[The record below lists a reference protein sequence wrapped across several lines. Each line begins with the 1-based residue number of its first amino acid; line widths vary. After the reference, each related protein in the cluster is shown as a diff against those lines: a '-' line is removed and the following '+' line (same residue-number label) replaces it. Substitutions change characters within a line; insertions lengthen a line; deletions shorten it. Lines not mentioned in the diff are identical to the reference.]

1 MTRRFGADQLVATN
15 APFWAAEAELCRTY
29 FESDTR
35 TFDSDL
41 RWLALQASK
50 ELVDGVQARTDDP
63 GVVAEEV
70 RHLAAFT
77 AAYDTLVELAGEIGA
92 DHPPLTEDHL
102 QRSASWTANAALRGC
117 RASATAPPEHGTV
130 GFLAGVVTEG
140 GATTLFREGAAR
152 AGLGPADD
160 AIARAC
166 AAVLADEEHHAA
178 EALVAM
184 EAEVVD
190 DAGWALATSCTVE
203 QSRQRLHMRSE
214 QFGHPVRPARFKAM
228 LAGMVDPTPVLG
240 LLR

>member
-1 MTRRFGADQLVATN
+1 VTRRFGADQLVAVN

-50 ELVDGVQARTDDP
+50 ELVDGVHARTDDP

-70 RHLAAFT
+70 QHLAAFT
-77 AAYDTLVELAGEIGA
+77 AAYDQLVELAGEVGA
-92 DHPPLTEDHL
+92 EHPPLTEDHL
-102 QRSASWTANAALRGC
+102 RRSASWTANAALRELRQRH
-117 RASATAPPEHGTV
+117 RAEHGAL

-140 GATTLFREGAAR
+140 GAATLFREGAAR

-184 EAEVVD
+184 ESEVVD
-190 DAGWALATSCTVE
+190 DAGWALATGCTVE

-228 LAGMVDPTPVLG
+228 LAGMVDPAPVLG
-240 LLR
+240 VLR

>member
-1 MTRRFGADQLVATN
+1 VIGRHGADRLVAAN

-29 FESDTR
+29 FESATR
-35 TFDSDL
+35 TLDTDL

-77 AAYDTLVELAGEIGA
+77 AAYDALVVLAGEAGA
-92 DHPPLTEDHL
+92 EHPPLTEDHL
-102 QRSASWTANAALRGC
+102 QRSASWTANAALRELRQRH
-117 RASATAPPEHGTV
+117 RAEHGTL
-130 GFLAGVVTEG
+130 GFLAAVVTEG
-140 GATTLFREGAAR
+140 GAATLFREGAAR

-178 EALVAM
+178 DALVAM

-190 DAGWALATSCTVE
+190 DAGWVLATSCTVE

-228 LAGMVDPTPVLG
+228 LAGMVDPAPVLG
-240 LLR
+240 VLR